1 MTLGYVNLPEAGEQV
16 DRAGRR
22 RVLAVD
28 QARDDLAAAR
38 RPHHY
43 GAGTLDRW
51 PGQRGVVGEGRRLA
65 EERADAAAR
74 REVLDADR
82 WTWAT
87 WRMRMMKNATTSSI
101 SKTSARALWSM
112 SLKSAAF
119 LASAPRSRLEMIRLP
134 CAPLASKPAT
144 IVETPPPTCS
154 PPPVPTYGT
163 VPTVRLQYYI

>member
-38 RPHHY
+38 RPHHD

-65 EERADAAAR
+65 EERADAGQSRGERRRRR
-74 REVLDADR
+74 REARVLYSYDR
-82 WTWAT
+82 KSP
-87 WRMRMMKNATTSSI
+87 RLGRRRVCSRE
-101 SKTSARALWSM
+101 SAI
-112 SLKSAAF
+112 K
-119 LASAPRSRLEMIRLP
+119 
-134 CAPLASKPAT
+134 
-144 IVETPPPTCS
+144 
-154 PPPVPTYGT
+154 
-163 VPTVRLQYYI
+163 